1 MPEESCRHV
10 GRNKHSAVP
19 AKQHATTLVC
29 GNGGVFVRAYN
40 RSSAD
45 DSRERAR
52 KRTEVCSTYQRS
64 SSQAAIAMTAIAV
77 PACEMK
83 CLLSLFSER
92 VNQRPL

>member
-29 GNGGVFVRAYN
+29 RNGAVLVPAYN